1 MTYLQK
7 KKLAFMS
14 IVNQAKG
21 FVRSVSGI
29 LPLTLEGCV
38 NEESITNYKIYGQS
52 IQDGEPTPDNPIEV
66 KSVGEYNES
75 IGKYEIPII
84 IRHQNSSAA
93 PVTTSIYLDKPLRKA
108 GDYADYIDFEN
119 GKVVRIVG
127 EIVIDSSINFYYS
140 GYSTNNESIVFFYPI
155 NAGSANSEED
165 VLSNYFPTVET
176 DGCRIW
182 RNASASDTAHFIK
195 ATNEMLGIDETATTN
210 DLKLNKIKAWL
221 NTQNV
226 VKPILLYYVL
236 KNPTETSITLPTIPT
251 HKGTSIISAN
261 TTVQPGRAEIEY
273 YSNVK
278 E

>member
-14 IVNQAKG
+14 IVNQVKG
-21 FVRSVSGI
+21 FVRSVSGR

-38 NEESITNYKIYGQS
+38 NRESITNYKIYGQS

-75 IGKYEIPII
+75 IGKYEIPVTV
-84 IRHQNSSAA
+84 SSDGESI
-93 PVTTSIYLDKPLRKA
+93 TTKIYLDEPLRKVGA
-108 GDYADYIDFEN
+108 FADYIDFEN
-119 GKVVRIVG
+119 GKVVRRVG
-127 EIVIDSSINFYYS
+127 ETVIDSSINFYYS

-155 NAGSANSEED
+155 NAGNANSEDD
-165 VLSNYFPTVET
+165 VLSNYFPTVEK
-176 DGCRIW
+176 DGCRVW
-182 RNASASDTAHFIK
+182 RAASASNTAHFIK
-195 ATNEMLGIDETATTN
+195 ATNEIFGIDGAATTN

-221 NTQNV
+221 NTQNA
-226 VKPILLYYVL
+226 VKPVLLYYVL

-251 HKGTSIISAN
+251 HKGTSIITVG
-261 TTVQPGRAEIEY
+261 TTIQPSQAEIEY